1 MEEYWLFKHCIQ
13 REMLLCPICNS
24 GDVYMTRCQEYA
36 QKCDTLHEISELIVF
51 GDCATHLVTSVVT
64 FLAHSEYQMSL
75 YYLTIWLLSVA
86 RQLSATYSVL
96 ERGQAGESF
105 NKA

>member
-1 MEEYWLFKHCIQ
+1 M
-13 REMLLCPICNS
+13 S
-24 GDVYMTRCQEYA
+24 EYA

-64 FLAHSEYQMSL
+64 FLALLEYQMSL
-75 YYLTIWLLSVA
+75 CHLTIWLLSLA
-86 RQLSATYSVL
+86 RQLSATYSIF
-96 ERGQAGESF
+96 ERGQAGERF